1 MWCVIHVEDG
11 REKSTENFL
20 MGLLGEE
27 LCGSC
32 FHLTRLRRKKYGGSW
47 RTVEE
52 NLLPGYVFIDTKEP
66 EQLNKKLE
74 KVPGYRLLGSNR
86 EYVNTL
92 EEGET
97 DFIKSIAG
105 KGARTGEIAISYIRV
120 EQDGQIKVLSGPLL
134 SVENRLRKIDLH
146 KRVAEVETE
155 FLGEKR
161 LMYLGVEFE
170 DR

>member
-1 MWCVIHVEDG
+1 MWCVMHVEDG
-11 REKSTENFL
+11 KEKYTERFL
-20 MGLLGEE
+20 TGLFEDE

-47 RTVEE
+47 QTVEE
-52 NLLPGYVFIDTKEP
+52 NLLPGYVFIDTEEP
-66 EQLNKKLE
+66 ERLNKKLE
-74 KVPGYRLLGSNR
+74 RVPGYKLLGSNR
-86 EYVNTL
+86 EYVSTL
-92 EEGET
+92 EERES

-120 EQDGQIKVLSGPLL
+120 EQDGRIEVLSGPLL
-134 SVENRLRKIDLH
+134 SVENRVRKIDLH
-146 KRVAEVETE
+146 ERVAEVETE

-170 DR
+170 NR